1 MQPTKVILF
10 MKNKELGMNKLI
22 KKTLKLI
29 LPIVLGGFILYWV
42 YRDFDF
48 AKALDVLTHG
58 TKWGWMLLSLVFGV
72 LAQVV
77 RGWRWKQTLEPLGA
91 FPKTGDC
98 INAIFV
104 SYAASL
110 VIPRMGEVSRCG
122 ILSRYDDVSFAKSL
136 GTVVTERLVDMLCI
150 GLITGVTVL
159 LQFPVFTLFLEQT
172 GTKIPS
178 LLYLFTSVWFY
189 IILLC
194 GIGVLV
200 LLYYLMRALSFFE
213 KVKGVVLHVW
223 EGIMSLRNVKNIP
236 LFITYTVL
244 IWLSYF
250 IHFYLTFFCFSFTE
264 HLSVLAALV
273 MFVGG
278 TFAVIVPTPNGAGP
292 WHFAI
297 ISMMM
302 LYGVNATD
310 AGIFALIVHG
320 IQTFLVVLLGI
331 YGSIALA
338 YTRRSRSI
346 NG

>member
-1 MQPTKVILF
+1 
-10 MKNKELGMNKLI
+10 MNKLI

-194 GIGVLV
+194 AIGVLV

>member
-1 MQPTKVILF
+1 
-10 MKNKELGMNKLI
+10 MKKLI
-22 KKTLKLI
+22 KKALKLI

-48 AKALDVLTHG
+48 AQAGDVLRHG
-58 TKWGWMLLSLVFGV
+58 TNWWWMVLSLVFGV
-72 LAQVV
+72 LAQLA
-77 RGWRWKQTLEPLGA
+77 RGWRWRQVLEPLGVH
-91 FPKTGDC
+91 PKQSDC
-98 INAIFV
+98 VNAIFV

-110 VIPRMGEVSRCG
+110 IVPRIGEVSRCG
-122 ILSRYDDVSFAKSL
+122 ILAKYDNVSFSKSL

-150 GLITGVTVL
+150 VLITGVTVL
-159 LQFPVFTLFLEQT
+159 LQLPIFTTFLEQT

-178 LLYLFTSVWFY
+178 MMHLVTSVWFY

-194 GIGVLV
+194 VIGVIV
-200 LLYYLMRALSFFE
+200 LLYYLMRVLSFFE
-213 KVKGVVLHVW
+213 RVKGVVLNVV

-236 LFITYTVL
+236 LFILYSFL
-244 IWLSYF
+244 IWFFYF
-250 IHFYLTFFCFSFTE
+250 IHFYLTFYCFAFTE
-264 HLSVLAALV
+264 HLGVLAALV

-292 WHFAI
+292 WHFAV

-320 IQTFLVVLLGI
+320 IQTFLVALLGI
-331 YGSIALA
+331 YGMAVLSLA
-338 YTRRSRSI
+338 NRPRKVTT
-346 NG
+346 

>member
-1 MQPTKVILF
+1 
-10 MKNKELGMNKLI
+10 MKKLI
-22 KKTLKLI
+22 KKALKLV
-29 LPIVLGGFILYWV
+29 LPIILGGFILYWV

-48 AKALDVLTHG
+48 AKAGDVLRHG
-58 TKWGWMLLSLVFGV
+58 TNWGWMFFSLVFGV

-77 RGWRWKQTLEPLGA
+77 RGWRWRQTLEPLGVY
-91 FPKTGDC
+91 PKRTDC
-98 INAIFV
+98 VNAIFV

-110 VIPRMGEVSRCG
+110 VVPRLGEVSRCG
-122 ILSRYDDVSFAKSL
+122 ILSKYDNISFSKSL

-150 GLITGVTVL
+150 VLITGVTVL
-159 LQFPVFTLFLEQT
+159 LQLPIFTTFLEQT

-178 LLYLFTSVWFY
+178 LMHLVTSVWFY
-189 IILLC
+189 IVLFC
-194 GIGVLV
+194 AIGVIV
-200 LLYYLMRALSFFE
+200 LLYYLMHALSFFE
-213 KVKGVVLHVW
+213 RVKGVVLNVC

-236 LFITYTVL
+236 LFIIYSFL
-244 IWLSYF
+244 IWIFYF
-250 IHFYLTFFCFSFTE
+250 MHFYLTFYCFGFTE
-264 HLSVLAALV
+264 HLGILAALV

-320 IQTFLVVLLGI
+320 IQTFLVALLGI
-331 YGSIALA
+331 YGMAVLSLA
-338 YTRRSRSI
+338 NRIQKVTT
-346 NG
+346 